1 MRALITFALAIWI
14 ATVPARAQ
22 EQAQAI
28 RDVIASQLEALSAND
43 LERAYSHASPLI
55 QGKFP
60 SPEIFGRMVREGYP
74 VIWRPSRYQMQAL
87 LQTGRGPVQSV
98 LLEDGAGRQFE
109 AFYEMVPLNGVW
121 RINGVYLRELPGVG
135 S

>member
-1 MRALITFALAIWI
+1 MRALIALALAAWI
-14 ATVPARAQ
+14 VVVPARAQ

-28 RDVIASQLEALSAND
+28 QDVIVSQLEALSVND
-43 LERAYSHASPLI
+43 LEAAYSHASPMI
-55 QGKFP
+55 QSMFP
-60 SPEIFGRMVREGYP
+60 TPEVFGRMVREGYP
-74 VIWRPSRYQMQAL
+74 MIWRPSRYQMQGL
-87 LQTGRGPVQSV
+87 LQTGRGPVQAV
-98 LLEDGAGRQFE
+98 LIEDGVGRQFE